1 MKSVLDNW
9 ISRDGRLS
17 QRGYVLAFVL
27 PFTATTAITWA
38 SLAGEMGELSSPLLQ
53 MCSVAWVFLLAM
65 GDALNIKRYHDL
77 GHSGRLYRLCRPGLV
92 VLPLL
97 AFVLQF
103 FIPAQMA
110 SAGDLGALAYLIDME
125 FAPSIGPVP
134 MALLVLTFAG
144 VALNVAYL
152 SLMPGQTGPNAH
164 GPDPRGAA
172 AAVPG
177 FGATPNSTMPGST
190 GAGDDDPVKRAL
202 ADYQARLAQSNLAK
216 SNLAKSKTAPTASPA
231 RPAGSFGKKR

>member
-1 MKSVLDNW
+1 MKTVLDNW

-17 QRGYVLAFVL
+17 QRGYVLAFVF
-27 PFTATTAITWA
+27 PFAAAAILTWA
-38 SLAGEMGELSSPLLQ
+38 CLTGKAGQLSSPLLQ
-53 MCSVAWVFLLAM
+53 MCSLAWVFLLAM

-97 AFVLQF
+97 AFVLHF

-110 SAGDLGALAYLIDME
+110 SAGDMGALAYLIGQE

-152 SLMPGQTGPNAH
+152 SLMPGQAGPNAH
-164 GPDPRGAA
+164 GPDPRGLAA
-172 AAVPG
+172 KPG
-177 FGATPNSTMPGST
+177 LGPTLA

-202 ADYQARLAQSNLAK
+202 AEYQQRMARGPQPSTV
-216 SNLAKSKTAPTASPA
+216 STAPQGAAAA
-231 RPAGSFGKKR
+231 RGFGKKKR

>member
-1 MKSVLDNW
+1 MKTVLDNW

-27 PFTATTAITWA
+27 PFAATCGLTWA
-38 SLAGEMGELSSPLLQ
+38 SFSGQAGELSSPLLQ
-53 MCSVAWVFLLAM
+53 VCSVAWVILLAM

-97 AFVLQF
+97 AFVLHF

-110 SAGDLGALAYLIDME
+110 SLGDMGALAYLIGQE

-134 MALLVLTFAG
+134 MALLALTFGG

-152 SLMPGQTGPNAH
+152 SLMPGQAGPNAH
-164 GPDPRGAA
+164 GPDTRGLAA
-172 AAVPG
+172 
-177 FGATPNSTMPGST
+177 MPGLGPT
-190 GAGDDDPVKRAL
+190 PAGDGDDDPVKRAL
-202 ADYQARLAQSNLAK
+202 AEYQQRMARGPQPSTV
-216 SNLAKSKTAPTASPA
+216 STASQGAAAP
-231 RPAGSFGKKR
+231 RGFGKKKR